1 MKSVNVNIKQFLN
14 AESRPADVMFFGSKN
29 QLFQYTKQHNAFYP
43 RKKLEQ
49 GDPLKSLLK
58 DFF

>member
-1 MKSVNVNIKQFLN
+1 MN